1 MIDAVGSL
9 SSLSGL
15 SGVSGLGAARATERL
30 AITAP
35 PAHAG
40 SAAAAGTPDFGAVLA
55 DVAKQGVAVVREAE
69 AASIAGMNG
78 KASVQQVVEAVMNAE
93 RTLQTAIAVRDKVV
107 QAYQEISRMQI

>member
-1 MIDAVGSL
+1 MIDAV
-9 SSLSGL
+9 SSLTGL
-15 SGVSGLGAARATERL
+15 VGPGATRATERL
-30 AITAP
+30 SITAP
-35 PAHAG
+35 PAPAG
-40 SAAAAGTPDFGAVLA
+40 SAASAGAPDFGAVLA
-55 DVAKQGVAVVREAE
+55 DVAAQGVDVLREAE